1 MDIQESQNNIQLN
14 GNINNLDNIFS
25 PMKDYNNLETPQ
37 IKNENKFQILPSPY
51 IKQISPSNKMDFI
64 NILLPNNNE
73 DTPSLIKKLLPFS
86 PIVSSS
92 TNKISNMKYTNFVS
106 KNLMNEF
113 SSPFKTPILYPTPNN
128 NSINN
133 EKE

>member
-1 MDIQESQNNIQLN
+1 MDIQENQNNVQLN

-25 PMKDYNNLETPQ
+25 PMKDNNSLETPQ
-37 IKNENKFQILPSPY
+37 IKSENKFQILPSPF
-51 IKQISPSNKMDFI
+51 IKQISPTNKMDFT
-64 NILLPNNNE
+64 NILLQNNIE
-73 DTPSLIKKLLPFS
+73 DTPNLINKSLPFS
-86 PIVSSS
+86 PFISSS
-92 TNKISNMKYTNFVS
+92 TNKISNVKYMNFVS

>member
-25 PMKDYNNLETPQ
+25 PMKDNNSLETPQ
-37 IKNENKFQILPSPY
+37 IKSENKFQILPSPF
-51 IKQISPSNKMDFI
+51 IKQISPTNKMDFT
-64 NILLPNNNE
+64 NILLQNNIE
-73 DTPSLIKKLLPFS
+73 DTPNLINKSLPFS
-86 PIVSSS
+86 PFISSS
-92 TNKISNMKYTNFVS
+92 TNKISNVKYMNFVS

-113 SSPFKTPILYPTPNN
+113 SPFKQQILYSTPNN
-128 NSINN
+128 SFVNN